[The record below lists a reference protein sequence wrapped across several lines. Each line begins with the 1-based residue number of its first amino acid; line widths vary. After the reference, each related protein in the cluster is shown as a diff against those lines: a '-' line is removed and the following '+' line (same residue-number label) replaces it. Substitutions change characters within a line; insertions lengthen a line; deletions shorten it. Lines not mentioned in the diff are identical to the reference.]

1 MSAGFTFSACSFFY
15 SVLLTIMF
23 FSKKR
28 IQTLENKIYGYLIV
42 SNLIG
47 VILGVSCYTTILNR
61 ETYPIINE
69 FVSKALLIYYLTW
82 ISFFTAYTFVIS
94 YSNKETA
101 EGYKADE
108 ADKEEREKYCKNIFN
123 ILAIVYIAIAV
134 LVFILPLKYYSKG
147 SVAYSFGPSANIL
160 YVLIPVY
167 ICVCLFQMFKNYKEI
182 KNKKYLP
189 LFAFIVIGTGVM
201 VIQKL
206 NPGLLLMTSME
217 TFVTFLMYFTIENP
231 DIKMIEELT
240 KTKSLVEKNNND
252 KSIFIFNT
260 TQQIR
265 HPLNMIEQRT
275 EQLLSEELKDET
287 KEKIID
293 IRTAQQRIAY
303 ILRGVMDVSTID
315 AKNIKIVK
323 NQYKVAN
330 LLTEITLRSK
340 QEAKEKGL
348 EFRTNFD
355 EAIPEILYGDSI
367 RLKQIINA
375 LISNAIKYTKQ
386 GFVELSVNS
395 IVSFDVCRLV
405 ISVKDSGIGVNAEE
419 INKLFQSKTDENDIS
434 DKVDESNVTLD
445 VAKKMVNLIG
455 GTITVR
461 SEKNKGSEFTLI
473 VDQRI
478 ANSNGKIDK
487 IINEYKKTE
496 DKIKILLVDDNEEER
511 TLITK
516 KLGGISKL
524 TIAKN
529 GEEGLKRIRNKEKYD
544 VLLIKE
550 SMEKL
555 DAYQTI
561 KKAKILEFVPDK
573 IIVLADNKEEEEKL
587 TINGYNAIFFDT
599 SEQQFIKKLNNI
611 IKK

>member
-28 IQTLENKIYGYLIV
+28 IQTLENKIYSYLII

-47 VILGVSCYTTILNR
+47 VVLGVSCYTSILHRDAFPILNDF
-61 ETYPIINE
+61 I
-69 FVSKALLIYYLTW
+69 SKALLIYYLTW

-94 YSNKETA
+94 YSKKES
-101 EGYKADE
+101 
-108 ADKEEREKYCKNIFN
+108 DKESKEKYFKNIFN
-123 ILAIVYIAIAV
+123 ILTVIYIVIAI
-134 LVFILPLKYYSKG
+134 LVFILPLNYFSK
-147 SVAYSFGPSANIL
+147 STIAYSFGPSANLL
-160 YVLIPVY
+160 YILIPVY
-167 ICVCLFQMFKNYKEI
+167 ICICLIEMFKNFKEI

-189 LFAFIVIGTGVM
+189 LFAFIIIGTVVM
-201 VIQKL
+201 IIQKL

-275 EQLLSEELKDET
+275 EQLLEDELNDDE
-287 KEKIID
+287 KEKVID
-293 IRTAQQRIAY
+293 IRNAQQRIAY

-340 QEAKEKGL
+340 QEATEKGL

-355 EAIPEILYGDSI
+355 EAIPEMLYGDSI

-375 LISNAIKYTKQ
+375 LISNAIKYTKE
-386 GFVELSVNS
+386 GFVELNVNS

-405 ISVKDSGIGVNAEE
+405 VSVKDSGIGVNAED

-473 VDQRI
+473 VDQKI
-478 ANSNGKIDK
+478 ASSNDKIDN

-511 TLITK
+511 TLLAK

-599 SEQQFIKKLNNI
+599 PEQQFIKKLNNI

>member
-28 IQTLENKIYGYLIV
+28 IQTLENKIYSYLII

-47 VILGVSCYTTILNR
+47 VVLGVSCYTSILHRDAFPILNDF
-61 ETYPIINE
+61 I
-69 FVSKALLIYYLTW
+69 SKALLIYYLTW

-94 YSNKETA
+94 YSKKES
-101 EGYKADE
+101 
-108 ADKEEREKYCKNIFN
+108 DKESKEKYFKKIFN
-123 ILAIVYIAIAV
+123 ILTVIYVVIAI
-134 LVFILPLKYYSKG
+134 LVFILPLNYFSK
-147 SVAYSFGPSANIL
+147 STIAYSFGPSANLL
-160 YVLIPVY
+160 YILIPVY
-167 ICVCLFQMFKNYKEI
+167 ICICLIEMFKNFKEI

-189 LFAFIVIGTGVM
+189 LFAFIIIGTVVM
-201 VIQKL
+201 IIQKL

-275 EQLLSEELKDET
+275 EQLLEDELNDDE
-287 KEKIID
+287 KEKVID
-293 IRTAQQRIAY
+293 IRNAQQRIAY

-340 QEAKEKGL
+340 QEATEKGL

-355 EAIPEILYGDSI
+355 EAIPEMLYGDSI

-375 LISNAIKYTKQ
+375 LISNAIKYTKE
-386 GFVELSVNS
+386 GFVELNVNS

-405 ISVKDSGIGVNAEE
+405 VSVKDSGIGVNAED

-473 VDQRI
+473 VDQKI
-478 ANSNGKIDK
+478 ASSNDKIDN

-511 TLITK
+511 TLLTK

-529 GEEGLKRIRNKEKYD
+529 GEESLKRIRNKEKYD

-599 SEQQFIKKLNNI
+599 PEQQFIKKLNNI

>member
-1 MSAGFTFSACSFFY
+1 MSTGFTFSACSFFY

-28 IQTLENKIYGYLIV
+28 IQTLENKIYSYLII
-42 SNLIG
+42 SNLVG
-47 VILGVSCYTTILNR
+47 VVLGVSCYTSILHRDAFPILNDF
-61 ETYPIINE
+61 I
-69 FVSKALLIYYLTW
+69 SKALLIYYLTW

-94 YSNKETA
+94 YSKKES
-101 EGYKADE
+101 
-108 ADKEEREKYCKNIFN
+108 DKESKEKYFKNIFN
-123 ILAIVYIAIAV
+123 ILTVIYIVIAI
-134 LVFILPLKYYSKG
+134 LVFILPLNYFSKG
-147 SVAYSFGPSANIL
+147 TIAYSFGPSANLL
-160 YVLIPVY
+160 YILIPVY
-167 ICVCLFQMFKNYKEI
+167 ICICLIEMFKNFKEI

-189 LFAFIVIGTGVM
+189 LFAFIIIGSVVM
-201 VIQKL
+201 IIQKL

-275 EQLLSEELKDET
+275 EQLLEDELNDDE
-287 KEKIID
+287 KEKVID
-293 IRTAQQRIAY
+293 IRNAQQRIAY

-340 QEAKEKGL
+340 QEATEKGL

-355 EAIPEILYGDSI
+355 EAIPEMLYGDSI

-375 LISNAIKYTKQ
+375 LISNAIKYTKE
-386 GFVELSVNS
+386 GFVELNVNS

-405 ISVKDSGIGVNAEE
+405 VSVKDSGIGVNAED

-473 VDQRI
+473 VDQKI
-478 ANSNGKIDK
+478 ASSNDKIDN

-511 TLITK
+511 TLLTK

-555 DAYQTI
+555 DAYQII

>member
-28 IQTLENKIYGYLIV
+28 IQTLENKIYSYLII

-47 VILGVSCYTTILNR
+47 VVLGVSCYTSILHRDAFPILNDF
-61 ETYPIINE
+61 I
-69 FVSKALLIYYLTW
+69 SKALLIYYLTW

-94 YSNKETA
+94 YSKKES
-101 EGYKADE
+101 
-108 ADKEEREKYCKNIFN
+108 DKESKEKYFKNIFN
-123 ILAIVYIAIAV
+123 ILTVIYIVIAI
-134 LVFILPLKYYSKG
+134 LVFILPLNYFSK
-147 SVAYSFGPSANIL
+147 STIAYSFGPSANLL
-160 YVLIPVY
+160 YILIPVY
-167 ICVCLFQMFKNYKEI
+167 ICICLIEMFKNFKEI

-189 LFAFIVIGTGVM
+189 LFAFIIIGTVVM
-201 VIQKL
+201 IIQKL

-275 EQLLSEELKDET
+275 EQLLEDELNDDE
-287 KEKIID
+287 KEKVID
-293 IRTAQQRIAY
+293 IRNAQQRIAY

-340 QEAKEKGL
+340 QEATEKGL

-355 EAIPEILYGDSI
+355 EAIPEMLYGDSI

-375 LISNAIKYTKQ
+375 LISNAIKYTKE
-386 GFVELSVNS
+386 GFVELNVNS

-405 ISVKDSGIGVNAEE
+405 VSVKDSGIGVNAEE

-473 VDQRI
+473 VDQKI
-478 ANSNGKIDK
+478 ASSNDKIDN

-511 TLITK
+511 TLLTK

>member
-28 IQTLENKIYGYLIV
+28 IQTLENKIYSYLII
-42 SNLIG
+42 SNLVG
-47 VILGVSCYTTILNR
+47 VVLGVSCYTSILHRDAFPILNDF
-61 ETYPIINE
+61 I
-69 FVSKALLIYYLTW
+69 SKALLIYYLTW

-94 YSNKETA
+94 YSKKES
-101 EGYKADE
+101 
-108 ADKEEREKYCKNIFN
+108 DKESKEKYFKNIFN
-123 ILAIVYIAIAV
+123 ILTVIYIVIAI
-134 LVFILPLKYYSKG
+134 LVFILPLNYFSK
-147 SVAYSFGPSANIL
+147 STIAYSFGPSANLL
-160 YVLIPVY
+160 YILIPVY
-167 ICVCLFQMFKNYKEI
+167 ICICLIEMFKNFKEI

-189 LFAFIVIGTGVM
+189 LFAFIIIGTVVM
-201 VIQKL
+201 IIQKL

-275 EQLLSEELKDET
+275 EQLLEDELNNDE
-287 KEKIID
+287 KEKVID
-293 IRTAQQRIAY
+293 IRNAQQRIAY

-340 QEAKEKGL
+340 QEATEKGL

-355 EAIPEILYGDSI
+355 EAIPEMLYGDSI

-375 LISNAIKYTKQ
+375 LISNAIKYTKE
-386 GFVELSVNS
+386 GFVELNVNS

-405 ISVKDSGIGVNAEE
+405 VSVKDSGIGVNAEE

-473 VDQRI
+473 VDQKI
-478 ANSNGKIDK
+478 ASSNDKIDN

-511 TLITK
+511 TLLTK

-599 SEQQFIKKLNNI
+599 PEQQFIKKLNNI

>member
-28 IQTLENKIYGYLIV
+28 IQTLENKIYSYLII

-47 VILGVSCYTTILNR
+47 VVLGVSCYTSILHRDAFPILNDF
-61 ETYPIINE
+61 I
-69 FVSKALLIYYLTW
+69 SKALLIYYLTW

-94 YSNKETA
+94 YSKKES
-101 EGYKADE
+101 
-108 ADKEEREKYCKNIFN
+108 DKESKEKYFKNIFN
-123 ILAIVYIAIAV
+123 ILTVIYIVIAI
-134 LVFILPLKYYSKG
+134 LVFILPLNYFSK
-147 SVAYSFGPSANIL
+147 STIAYSFGPSANLL
-160 YVLIPVY
+160 YILIPVY
-167 ICVCLFQMFKNYKEI
+167 ICICLIEMFKNFKEI

-189 LFAFIVIGTGVM
+189 LFAFIIIGTVVM
-201 VIQKL
+201 IIQKL

-275 EQLLSEELKDET
+275 EQLLEDELNDDE
-287 KEKIID
+287 KEKVID
-293 IRTAQQRIAY
+293 IRNAQQRIAY

-340 QEAKEKGL
+340 QEATEKGL

-355 EAIPEILYGDSI
+355 EAIPEMLYGDSI

-375 LISNAIKYTKQ
+375 LISNAIKYTKE
-386 GFVELSVNS
+386 GFVELNVNS

-405 ISVKDSGIGVNAEE
+405 VSVKDSGIGVNAED

-473 VDQRI
+473 VDQKI
-478 ANSNGKIDK
+478 ASSNDKIDN

-511 TLITK
+511 TLLTK

-555 DAYQTI
+555 DAYQII

-599 SEQQFIKKLNNI
+599 SDQQFIKKLNNI

>member
-28 IQTLENKIYGYLIV
+28 IQTLENKIYSYLII

-47 VILGVSCYTTILNR
+47 VVLGVSCYTSILHRDAFPILNDF
-61 ETYPIINE
+61 I
-69 FVSKALLIYYLTW
+69 SKALLIYYLTW

-94 YSNKETA
+94 YSKKES
-101 EGYKADE
+101 
-108 ADKEEREKYCKNIFN
+108 DKESKEKYFKNIFN
-123 ILAIVYIAIAV
+123 ILTVIYIVIAI
-134 LVFILPLKYYSKG
+134 LVFILPLNYFSK
-147 SVAYSFGPSANIL
+147 STIAYSFGPSANLL
-160 YVLIPVY
+160 YILIPVY
-167 ICVCLFQMFKNYKEI
+167 ICICLIEMFKNFKEI

-189 LFAFIVIGTGVM
+189 LFAFIIIGTVVM
-201 VIQKL
+201 IIQKL

-275 EQLLSEELKDET
+275 EQLLEDELNDDE
-287 KEKIID
+287 KEKVID
-293 IRTAQQRIAY
+293 IRNAQQRIAY

-340 QEAKEKGL
+340 QEATEKGL

-355 EAIPEILYGDSI
+355 EAIPEMLYGDSI

-375 LISNAIKYTKQ
+375 LISNAIKYTKE
-386 GFVELSVNS
+386 GFVELNVNS

-405 ISVKDSGIGVNAEE
+405 VSVKDSGIGVNAED

-473 VDQRI
+473 VDQKI
-478 ANSNGKIDK
+478 ASSNDKIDN

-511 TLITK
+511 TLLTK

>member
-28 IQTLENKIYGYLIV
+28 IQTLENKIYSYLII

-47 VILGVSCYTTILNR
+47 VVLGVSCYTSILHRDAFPILNDF
-61 ETYPIINE
+61 I
-69 FVSKALLIYYLTW
+69 SKALLIYYLTW

-94 YSNKETA
+94 YSKKES
-101 EGYKADE
+101 
-108 ADKEEREKYCKNIFN
+108 DKESKEKYFKNIFN
-123 ILAIVYIAIAV
+123 ILTVIYVVIAI
-134 LVFILPLKYYSKG
+134 LVFILPLNYFSKG
-147 SVAYSFGPSANIL
+147 TIAYSFGPSANLL
-160 YVLIPVY
+160 YILIPVY
-167 ICVCLFQMFKNYKEI
+167 ICICLIEMFKNFKEI

-189 LFAFIVIGTGVM
+189 LFAFIIIGTVVM
-201 VIQKL
+201 IIQKL

-240 KTKSLVEKNNND
+240 KTKSLVEKSNND

-275 EQLLSEELKDET
+275 EQLLEDELNDDE
-287 KEKIID
+287 KEKVID
-293 IRTAQQRIAY
+293 IRNAQQRIAY

-340 QEAKEKGL
+340 QEATEKGL

-355 EAIPEILYGDSI
+355 EAIPEMLYGDSI

-375 LISNAIKYTKQ
+375 LISNAIKYTKE
-386 GFVELSVNS
+386 GFVELNVNS

-405 ISVKDSGIGVNAEE
+405 VSVKDSGIGVNAED

-473 VDQRI
+473 VDQKI
-478 ANSNGKIDK
+478 ASSNDKIDN
-487 IINEYKKTE
+487 IINEYKKLE

-511 TLITK
+511 ILLTK

-529 GEEGLKRIRNKEKYD
+529 GEECLKRIRNKEKYD

-599 SEQQFIKKLNNI
+599 PEQQFIKKLNNI

>member
-1 MSAGFTFSACSFFY
+1 
-15 SVLLTIMF
+15 MF

-28 IQTLENKIYGYLIV
+28 IQTLENKIYSYLII
-42 SNLIG
+42 SNLVG
-47 VILGVSCYTTILNR
+47 VVLGVSCYTSILHRDAFPILNDF
-61 ETYPIINE
+61 I
-69 FVSKALLIYYLTW
+69 SKALLIYYLTW

-94 YSNKETA
+94 YSKKES
-101 EGYKADE
+101 
-108 ADKEEREKYCKNIFN
+108 DKESKEKYFKNIFN
-123 ILAIVYIAIAV
+123 ILTVIYIVIAI
-134 LVFILPLKYYSKG
+134 LVFILPLNYFSKG
-147 SVAYSFGPSANIL
+147 TIAYSFGPSANLL
-160 YVLIPVY
+160 YILIPVY
-167 ICVCLFQMFKNYKEI
+167 ICICLIEMFKNFKEI

-189 LFAFIVIGTGVM
+189 LFAFIIIGTVVM
-201 VIQKL
+201 IIQKL

-275 EQLLSEELKDET
+275 EQLLEDELNDDE
-287 KEKIID
+287 KEKVID
-293 IRTAQQRIAY
+293 IRNAQQRIAY

-340 QEAKEKGL
+340 QEATEKGL

-355 EAIPEILYGDSI
+355 EAIPEMLYGDSI

-375 LISNAIKYTKQ
+375 LISNAIKYTKE
-386 GFVELSVNS
+386 GFVELNVNS

-405 ISVKDSGIGVNAEE
+405 VSVKDSGIGVNAED

-473 VDQRI
+473 VDQKI
-478 ANSNGKIDK
+478 ASSNDKIDN
-487 IINEYKKTE
+487 IINEYKKAE

-511 TLITK
+511 TLLTK

-587 TINGYNAIFFDT
+587 TTNGYNAIFFDT
-599 SEQQFIKKLNNI
+599 PEQQFIKKLNNI

>member
-28 IQTLENKIYGYLIV
+28 IQTLENKIYSYLII
-42 SNLIG
+42 SNLVG
-47 VILGVSCYTTILNR
+47 VVLGVSCYTSILHRDAFPILNDF
-61 ETYPIINE
+61 I
-69 FVSKALLIYYLTW
+69 SKALLIYYLTW

-94 YSNKETA
+94 YSKKES
-101 EGYKADE
+101 
-108 ADKEEREKYCKNIFN
+108 DKESKEKYFKNIFN
-123 ILAIVYIAIAV
+123 ILTVIYIVIAI
-134 LVFILPLKYYSKG
+134 LVFILPLNYFSK
-147 SVAYSFGPSANIL
+147 STIAYSFGPSANLL
-160 YVLIPVY
+160 YILIPVY
-167 ICVCLFQMFKNYKEI
+167 ICICLIEMFKNFKEI

-189 LFAFIVIGTGVM
+189 LFAFIIIGTVVM
-201 VIQKL
+201 IIQKL

-275 EQLLSEELKDET
+275 EQLLEDELNDDE
-287 KEKIID
+287 KEKVID
-293 IRTAQQRIAY
+293 IRNAQQRIAY

-340 QEAKEKGL
+340 QEATEKGL

-355 EAIPEILYGDSI
+355 EAIPEMLYGDSI

-375 LISNAIKYTKQ
+375 LISNAIKYTKE
-386 GFVELSVNS
+386 GFVELNVNS

-405 ISVKDSGIGVNAEE
+405 VSVKDSGIGVNAED

-473 VDQRI
+473 VDQKI
-478 ANSNGKIDK
+478 ASSNDKIDN

-511 TLITK
+511 TLLTK

>member
-28 IQTLENKIYGYLIV
+28 IQTLENKIYSYLII
-42 SNLIG
+42 SNLVG
-47 VILGVSCYTTILNR
+47 VVLGVSCYTSILHRDAFPILNDF
-61 ETYPIINE
+61 I
-69 FVSKALLIYYLTW
+69 SKALLIYYLTW

-94 YSNKETA
+94 YSKKES
-101 EGYKADE
+101 
-108 ADKEEREKYCKNIFN
+108 DKESKEKYFKNIFN
-123 ILAIVYIAIAV
+123 ILTVIYIVIAI
-134 LVFILPLKYYSKG
+134 LVFILPLNYFSK
-147 SVAYSFGPSANIL
+147 STIAYSFGPSANLL
-160 YVLIPVY
+160 YILIPVY
-167 ICVCLFQMFKNYKEI
+167 ICICLIEMFKNFKEI

-189 LFAFIVIGTGVM
+189 LFAFIIIGTVVM
-201 VIQKL
+201 IIQKL

-275 EQLLSEELKDET
+275 EQLLEDELNDDE
-287 KEKIID
+287 KEKVID
-293 IRTAQQRIAY
+293 IRNAQQRIAY

-340 QEAKEKGL
+340 QEATEKGL

-355 EAIPEILYGDSI
+355 EAIPEMLYGDSI

-375 LISNAIKYTKQ
+375 LISNAIKYTKE
-386 GFVELSVNS
+386 GFVELNVNS

-405 ISVKDSGIGVNAEE
+405 VSVKDSGIGVNAED

-473 VDQRI
+473 VDQKI
-478 ANSNGKIDK
+478 ASSDDKIDN
-487 IINEYKKTE
+487 IINEYKKLE

-511 TLITK
+511 ILLTK

>member
-28 IQTLENKIYGYLIV
+28 IQTLENKIYSYLII
-42 SNLIG
+42 SNLVG
-47 VILGVSCYTTILNR
+47 VVLGVSCYTSILHRDAFPILNDF
-61 ETYPIINE
+61 I
-69 FVSKALLIYYLTW
+69 SKALLIYYLTW

-94 YSNKETA
+94 YSKKES
-101 EGYKADE
+101 
-108 ADKEEREKYCKNIFN
+108 DKESKEKYFKNIFN
-123 ILAIVYIAIAV
+123 ILTVIYIVIAI
-134 LVFILPLKYYSKG
+134 LVFILPLNYFSK
-147 SVAYSFGPSANIL
+147 STIAYSFGPSANLL
-160 YVLIPVY
+160 YILIPVY
-167 ICVCLFQMFKNYKEI
+167 ICICLIEMFKNFKEI

-189 LFAFIVIGTGVM
+189 LFAFIIIGTVVM
-201 VIQKL
+201 IIQKL

-275 EQLLSEELKDET
+275 EQLLEDELNDDE
-287 KEKIID
+287 KEKVID
-293 IRTAQQRIAY
+293 IRNAQQRIAY

-340 QEAKEKGL
+340 QEATEKGL

-355 EAIPEILYGDSI
+355 EAIPEMLYGDSI

-375 LISNAIKYTKQ
+375 LISNAIKYTKE
-386 GFVELSVNS
+386 GFVELNVNS

-405 ISVKDSGIGVNAEE
+405 VSVKDSGIGVNAED

-473 VDQRI
+473 VDQKI
-478 ANSNGKIDK
+478 ASSNDKIDN
-487 IINEYKKTE
+487 IINEYKKLE

-511 TLITK
+511 TLLTK

-529 GEEGLKRIRNKEKYD
+529 GEECLKRIRNKEKYD

-599 SEQQFIKKLNNI
+599 PEQQFIKKLNNI

>member
-28 IQTLENKIYGYLIV
+28 IQTLENKIYSYLII
-42 SNLIG
+42 SNLVG
-47 VILGVSCYTTILNR
+47 VVLGVSCYTSILHRDAFPILNDF
-61 ETYPIINE
+61 I
-69 FVSKALLIYYLTW
+69 SKALLIYYLTW

-94 YSNKETA
+94 YSKKES
-101 EGYKADE
+101 
-108 ADKEEREKYCKNIFN
+108 DKESKEKYFKNIFN
-123 ILAIVYIAIAV
+123 ILTVIYIVIAI
-134 LVFILPLKYYSKG
+134 LVFILPLNYFSK
-147 SVAYSFGPSANIL
+147 STIAYSFGPSANLL
-160 YVLIPVY
+160 YILIPVY
-167 ICVCLFQMFKNYKEI
+167 ICICLIEMFKNFKEI

-189 LFAFIVIGTGVM
+189 LFAFIIIGTVVM
-201 VIQKL
+201 IIQKL

-275 EQLLSEELKDET
+275 EQLLEDELNDDE
-287 KEKIID
+287 KEKVID
-293 IRTAQQRIAY
+293 IRNAQQRIAY

-340 QEAKEKGL
+340 QEATEKGL

-355 EAIPEILYGDSI
+355 EAIPEMLYGDSI

-375 LISNAIKYTKQ
+375 LISNAIKYTKE
-386 GFVELSVNS
+386 GFVELNVNS

-405 ISVKDSGIGVNAEE
+405 VSVKDSGIGVNAED

-473 VDQRI
+473 VDQKI
-478 ANSNGKIDK
+478 ASSNDKIDN
-487 IINEYKKTE
+487 IINEYKKLE

-511 TLITK
+511 ILLTK

-599 SEQQFIKKLNNI
+599 PEQQFIKKLNNI

>member
-28 IQTLENKIYGYLIV
+28 IQTLENKIYSYLII
-42 SNLIG
+42 SNLVG
-47 VILGVSCYTTILNR
+47 VVLGVSCYTSILHRDAFPILNDF
-61 ETYPIINE
+61 I
-69 FVSKALLIYYLTW
+69 SKALLIYYLTW

-94 YSNKETA
+94 YSKRES
-101 EGYKADE
+101 
-108 ADKEEREKYCKNIFN
+108 DKESKEKYFKNIFN
-123 ILAIVYIAIAV
+123 ILTVIYVVIAI
-134 LVFILPLKYYSKG
+134 LVFILPLNYFSKG
-147 SVAYSFGPSANIL
+147 TIAYSFGPSANLL
-160 YVLIPVY
+160 YILIPVY
-167 ICVCLFQMFKNYKEI
+167 ICICLIEMFKNFKEI

-189 LFAFIVIGTGVM
+189 LFAFIIIGTVVM
-201 VIQKL
+201 IIQKL

-275 EQLLSEELKDET
+275 EQLLEDELNDDE
-287 KEKIID
+287 KEKVID
-293 IRTAQQRIAY
+293 IRNAQQRIAY

-340 QEAKEKGL
+340 QEATEKGL

-355 EAIPEILYGDSI
+355 EAIPEMLYGDSI

-375 LISNAIKYTKQ
+375 LISNAIKYTKE
-386 GFVELSVNS
+386 GFVELNVNS

-405 ISVKDSGIGVNAEE
+405 VSVKDSGIGVNAED

-473 VDQRI
+473 VDQKI
-478 ANSNGKIDK
+478 ASSNDKIDN

-511 TLITK
+511 TLLTK

-599 SEQQFIKKLNNI
+599 PEQQFIKKLNNI

>member
-1 MSAGFTFSACSFFY
+1 MSTGFTFSACSFFY

-28 IQTLENKIYGYLIV
+28 IQTLENKIYSYLII
-42 SNLIG
+42 SNLVG
-47 VILGVSCYTTILNR
+47 VVLGVSCYTSILHRDAFPILNDF
-61 ETYPIINE
+61 I
-69 FVSKALLIYYLTW
+69 SKALLIYYLTW

-94 YSNKETA
+94 YSKKES
-101 EGYKADE
+101 
-108 ADKEEREKYCKNIFN
+108 DKESKEKYFKNIFN
-123 ILAIVYIAIAV
+123 ILTVIYIVIAI
-134 LVFILPLKYYSKG
+134 LVFILPLNYFSK
-147 SVAYSFGPSANIL
+147 STIAYSFGPSANLL
-160 YVLIPVY
+160 YILIPVY
-167 ICVCLFQMFKNYKEI
+167 ICICLIEMFKNFKEI

-189 LFAFIVIGTGVM
+189 LFAFIIIGSVVM
-201 VIQKL
+201 IIQKL

-275 EQLLSEELKDET
+275 EQLLEDELNDDE
-287 KEKIID
+287 KEKVID
-293 IRTAQQRIAY
+293 IRNAQQRIAY

-340 QEAKEKGL
+340 QEATEKGL

-355 EAIPEILYGDSI
+355 EAIPEMLYGDSI

-375 LISNAIKYTKQ
+375 LISNAIKYTKE
-386 GFVELSVNS
+386 GFVELNVNS
-395 IVSFDVCRLV
+395 IVSFYVCRLV
-405 ISVKDSGIGVNAEE
+405 VSVKDSGIGVNAED

-473 VDQRI
+473 VDQKI
-478 ANSNGKIDK
+478 ASSNDKIDN

-511 TLITK
+511 TLLTK

-555 DAYQTI
+555 DAYQII

>member
-28 IQTLENKIYGYLIV
+28 IQTLENKIYSYLII
-42 SNLIG
+42 SNLVG
-47 VILGVSCYTTILNR
+47 VVLGVSCYTSILHRDAFPILNDF
-61 ETYPIINE
+61 I
-69 FVSKALLIYYLTW
+69 SKALLIYYLTW

-94 YSNKETA
+94 YSKKES
-101 EGYKADE
+101 
-108 ADKEEREKYCKNIFN
+108 DKESKEKYFKNIFN
-123 ILAIVYIAIAV
+123 ILTVIYIVIAI
-134 LVFILPLKYYSKG
+134 LVFILPLNYFSK
-147 SVAYSFGPSANIL
+147 STIAYSFGPSANLL
-160 YVLIPVY
+160 YILIPVY
-167 ICVCLFQMFKNYKEI
+167 ICICLIEMFKNFKEI

-189 LFAFIVIGTGVM
+189 LFAFIIIGTVVM
-201 VIQKL
+201 IIQKL

-275 EQLLSEELKDET
+275 EQLLEDELNDDE
-287 KEKIID
+287 KEKVID
-293 IRTAQQRIAY
+293 IRNAQQRIAY

-340 QEAKEKGL
+340 QEATEKGL

-355 EAIPEILYGDSI
+355 EAIPEMLYGDSI

-375 LISNAIKYTKQ
+375 LISNAIKYTKE
-386 GFVELSVNS
+386 GFVELNVNS

-405 ISVKDSGIGVNAEE
+405 VSVKDSGIGVNAED

-473 VDQRI
+473 VDQKI
-478 ANSNGKIDK
+478 ASSNDKIDN

-511 TLITK
+511 TLLAK

-529 GEEGLKRIRNKEKYD
+529 GEESLKRIRNKEKYD

-561 KKAKILEFVPDK
+561 KKAKALEFVPDK

-587 TINGYNAIFFDT
+587 TKNGYNAIFFDT
-599 SEQQFIKKLNNI
+599 PEQQFIKKLNNI

>member
-28 IQTLENKIYGYLIV
+28 IQTLENKIYSYLII

-47 VILGVSCYTTILNR
+47 VVLGVSCYTSILHRDAFPILNDF
-61 ETYPIINE
+61 I
-69 FVSKALLIYYLTW
+69 SKALLIYYLTW

-94 YSNKETA
+94 YSKKES
-101 EGYKADE
+101 
-108 ADKEEREKYCKNIFN
+108 DKESKEKYFKNIFN
-123 ILAIVYIAIAV
+123 ILTVIYIVIAI
-134 LVFILPLKYYSKG
+134 LVFILPLNYFSK
-147 SVAYSFGPSANIL
+147 STIAYSFGPSANLL
-160 YVLIPVY
+160 YILIPVY
-167 ICVCLFQMFKNYKEI
+167 ICICLIEMFKNFKEI

-189 LFAFIVIGTGVM
+189 LFAFIIIGTVVM
-201 VIQKL
+201 IIQKL

-275 EQLLSEELKDET
+275 EQLLEDELNDDE
-287 KEKIID
+287 KEKVID
-293 IRTAQQRIAY
+293 IRNAQQRIAY

-340 QEAKEKGL
+340 QEATEKGL

-355 EAIPEILYGDSI
+355 EAIPEMLYGDSI

-375 LISNAIKYTKQ
+375 LISNAIKYTKE
-386 GFVELSVNS
+386 GFVELNVNS

-405 ISVKDSGIGVNAEE
+405 VSVKDSGIGVNAEE
-419 INKLFQSKTDENDIS
+419 INKLFQSKTDENNIS

-473 VDQRI
+473 VDQKI
-478 ANSNGKIDK
+478 ASSNDKIDN

-511 TLITK
+511 TLLAK

-529 GEEGLKRIRNKEKYD
+529 GEESLKRIRNKEKYD

-561 KKAKILEFVPDK
+561 KKAKTLEFVPDK

-599 SEQQFIKKLNNI
+599 PEQQFIKKLNNI